1 MHKKEGGGRT
11 EEGAWNWIIIRST
24 MIKASAQTRSTMI
37 KARICV
43 ASHKRREEG
52 GGRREPIAAQGQAQ
66 CSATPGRF
74 EHWTREAQVRF
85 LSLSTSKPITT
96 ADGCHAN
103 GQAV

>member
-1 MHKKEGGGRT
+1 
-11 EEGAWNWIIIRST
+11 

-66 CSATPGRF
+66 CSATLAPAQPGATQR
-74 EHWTREAQVRF
+74 RERREEGGGR
-85 LSLSTSKPITT
+85 TEEGG
-96 ADGCHAN
+96 ADTLWR
-103 GQAV
+103 